1 MARRGGRR
9 GLRDSGTL
17 DGTACAAMI
26 SHQTLRFATPH
37 DAGAIA
43 ALSRDEI
50 ETGLPWTWRA
60 PRVRHAIADPDTNV
74 IVAGAP
80 GAVAAF
86 GLMYY
91 ADDDA
96 HLLLFA
102 VRRSQQRRGV
112 GSALL
117 QWLEEAARA
126 AGARR
131 IRVEARMDNDAAR
144 SFYNERGY
152 HERAIVPRMYSGRL
166 DGVRLEKWLRPA
178 DDA

>member
-1 MARRGGRR
+1 
-9 GLRDSGTL
+9 
-17 DGTACAAMI
+17 MI
-26 SHQTLRFATPH
+26 SHLTIRFATRA
-37 DAGAIA
+37 DAAAIA

-50 ETGLPWTWRA
+50 EHGLPWSWRE
-60 PRVRHAIADPDTNV
+60 PRVRQAIADPDTNV
-74 IVAGAP
+74 IVVGPP

-86 GLMYY
+86 GVMYY

-102 VRRSQQRRGV
+102 VHRSQQRQGV

-117 QWLEEAARA
+117 QWLEEAAQA

-131 IRVEARMDNDAAR
+131 IRVEARMDKEAAR

-152 HERAIVPRMYSGRL
+152 HEREIVRRMYSGRL
-166 DGVRLEKWLRPA
+166 DGVRLEKWLRA
-178 DDA
+178 QEAR

>member
-1 MARRGGRR
+1 
-9 GLRDSGTL
+9 
-17 DGTACAAMI
+17 MI
-26 SHQTLRFATPH
+26 SNLTIRLAQPA
-37 DAGAIA
+37 DAFAIA

-50 ETGLPWTWRA
+50 EHGLPWTWRE

-74 IVAGAP
+74 IVGGPP
-80 GAVAAF
+80 GAGSAF

-102 VRRSQQRRGV
+102 VHRSRQRQGV

-117 QWLEEAARA
+117 QWLEDAARA
-126 AGARR
+126 AGASR
-131 IRVEARMDNDAAR
+131 IRVEARMDNEAAR

-152 HERAIVPRMYSGRL
+152 HEGRIVRRMYGGAL
-166 DGVRLEKWLRPA
+166 DGVRLEKWLRA
-178 DDA
+178 DGAV

>member
-1 MARRGGRR
+1 
-9 GLRDSGTL
+9 
-17 DGTACAAMI
+17 MI
-26 SHQTLRFATPH
+26 SHLAIRFATLA
-37 DAGAIA
+37 DAVAIA

-50 ETGLPWTWRA
+50 EHGLPWTWRE

-74 IVAGAP
+74 IVVGPP
-80 GAVAAF
+80 GAVVAF
-86 GLMYY
+86 GVMYY
-91 ADDDA
+91 AADDA

-102 VRRSQQRRGV
+102 VHRSQQRQGV

-131 IRVEARMDNDAAR
+131 IRVEARMDNEAAR

-152 HERAIVPRMYSGRL
+152 HEGAIVRRMYSGRL
-166 DGVRLEKWLRPA
+166 DGVRLEKWLRP
-178 DDA
+178 DDAG

>member
-1 MARRGGRR
+1 
-9 GLRDSGTL
+9 
-17 DGTACAAMI
+17 MI
-26 SHQTLRFATPH
+26 SHLTIRFATRV
-37 DAGAIA
+37 DAAAIA

-50 ETGLPWTWRA
+50 EHGLPWTWREG
-60 PRVRHAIADPDTNV
+60 RVRNAIADPDTNF

-80 GAVAAF
+80 GEVRAF
-86 GLMYY
+86 GLMYH

-102 VRRSQQRRGV
+102 VRRSQQRQGV

-117 QWLEEAARA
+117 QWLEAAAQA
-126 AGARR
+126 AGAAR
-131 IRVEARMDNDAAR
+131 IRVEARMDNEAAR

-152 HERAIVPRMYSGRL
+152 HEREIVRRMYSGSL

-178 DDA
+178 T

>member
-1 MARRGGRR
+1 
-9 GLRDSGTL
+9 
-17 DGTACAAMI
+17 MI
-26 SHQTLRFATPH
+26 SHQTIRLATRA
-37 DAGAIA
+37 DAAAIA

-50 ETGLPWTWRA
+50 EHGLPWTWRE

-74 IVAGAP
+74 IVVGPP

-86 GLMYY
+86 GVMYY

-102 VRRSQQRRGV
+102 VHASRQRQGV

-117 QWLEEAARA
+117 QWLEEAAQA
-126 AGARR
+126 AGAAR
-131 IRVEARMDNDAAR
+131 IRVEARLDNEAAR

-152 HERAIVPRMYSGRL
+152 HEREIAPRMYSDRL
-166 DGVRLEKWLRPA
+166 DGVRLEKWLRA
-178 DDA
+178 GR

>member
-1 MARRGGRR
+1 MLSHLAIR
-9 GLRDSGTL
+9 L
-17 DGTACAAMI
+17 AA
-26 SHQTLRFATPH
+26 PD

-50 ETGLPWTWRA
+50 EHGLPWTWRE
-60 PRVRHAIADPDTNV
+60 PRVRHAIADRDTNV
-74 IVAGAP
+74 IVVGPP

-86 GLMYY
+86 GVMYY

-102 VRRSQQRRGV
+102 VHRSRRRQGV

-117 QWLEEAARA
+117 RWLEQAARA

-131 IRVEARMDNDAAR
+131 IRVEARMDNVAAR
-144 SFYNERGY
+144 SFYNEHGY
-152 HERAIVPRMYSGRL
+152 HERELAPRMYSGRL
-166 DGVRLEKWLRPA
+166 DGVRLEKWLEGPG
-178 DDA
+178 

>member
-1 MARRGGRR
+1 MA
-9 GLRDSGTL
+9 T
-17 DGTACAAMI
+17 I
-26 SHQTLRFATPH
+26 SHHAIRFATFA
-37 DAGAIA
+37 DAAAIA

-50 ETGLPWTWRA
+50 EHGLPWTWRA

-74 IVAGAP
+74 IVAGPP

-102 VRRSQQRRGV
+102 VHKSRQRQGV

-117 QWLEEAARA
+117 QWLEDAARA

-131 IRVEARMDNDAAR
+131 IRVEARLDNAAAR

-152 HERAIVPRMYSGRL
+152 HELEIVRGMYSARL
-166 DGVRLEKWLRPA
+166 DGVKLEKWLRP
-178 DDA
+178 DDPA